1 LLVWLDASTKSWA
14 ASELGRQG
22 ARTFMGG
29 HLVLRLQTNSGIAFG
44 IFQPHLHAEKA
55 HWLVMYKS
63 AMAAGL
69 GLLLAWRVLGRER
82 EWIVPLGLCALLGGT
97 VGNLLDRARTKAV
110 TDFIDVRLGGVRW
123 PAFNLADLFL
133 ACGLVLCV
141 AGLVVAIRRPRAGDA
156 AAAPPR

>member
-1 LLVWLDASTKSWA
+1 VWLDAETKSWA
-14 ASELGRQG
+14 ASELGRRG
-22 ARTFMGG
+22 ARTLVDG

-55 HWLVMYKS
+55 RWLVMYKS

-69 GLLLAWRVLGRER
+69 VLLLAWRLLLGRGR
-82 EWIVPLGLCALLGGT
+82 GWMVPVGLSALLGGT

-110 TDFIDVRLGGVRW
+110 TDFIDLRFAGMRW

-133 ACGLVLCV
+133 AVGLGLCV
-141 AGLVVAIRRPRAGDA
+141 AGLVVAIRRRGERDDA
-156 AAAPPR
+156 ADVPAG

>member
-1 LLVWLDASTKSWA
+1 VWLDAETKSWA
-14 ASELGRQG
+14 ASELGRRG
-22 ARTFMGG
+22 ARSLVDG

-55 HWLVMYKS
+55 RWLVMYKS

-69 GLLLAWRVLGRER
+69 IVLLAWRVLARER
-82 EWIVPLGLCALLGGT
+82 AWIVPLGLCALLGGT

-110 TDFIDVRLGGVRW
+110 TDFIDVRFAGVRW

-133 ACGLVLCV
+133 AVGLALCV
-141 AGLVVAIRRPRAGDA
+141 AGLVVAIRRRQRSEDA
-156 AAAPPR
+156 VAAPPR

>member
-1 LLVWLDASTKSWA
+1 VWLDAETKSWA
-14 ASELGRQG
+14 ASELGRRG
-22 ARTFMGG
+22 ARSLVDG

-55 HWLVMYKS
+55 RWLVMYKS

-69 GLLLAWRVLGRER
+69 IVLLAWRVLARER
-82 EWIVPLGLCALLGGT
+82 AWIVPLGLCALLGGT

-110 TDFIDVRLGGVRW
+110 TDFIDVRFAGVRW

-133 ACGLVLCV
+133 AVGLALCV
-141 AGLVVAIRRPRAGDA
+141 AGLVIAIRRRQRSEDA
-156 AAAPPR
+156 VAAPPR